1 MNRTE
6 KKRKEKKK
14 QKDKPPTKS
23 KTLSLSPNFQMQ
35 FPLSRPISSL
45 SFSPPNPNTN
55 PRNKT
60 LSLLLSLPFQNHST
74 ITDHDD
80 GSSSNNNNNDHRG
93 LLISERGLKFH
104 TGDSFF
110 RSESA
115 VGRDL
120 AVLSAALH
128 KRSNQNLRVL
138 DAMCGCGVR
147 SLRYLRQAGA
157 DFVWANDANEDYRHT
172 IVSNLSGEIRVSDGG
187 TRRWVV
193 THSDANRVLV
203 ERYLERDF
211 FDLIDVDS
219 FGSDSGFL
227 RSAIAAVRI
236 GGLVYGTSTDG
247 YSSGGHRPQHGMWWI
262 CKSPIVKFRGG
273 ALREA
278 VVLGFH
284 ISPLFSY
291 YSYHGP
297 VFRVMF
303 RVNRGKLP
311 DNGCYGF
318 ISYCNLCG
326 NSQAFSWH
334 ELGKISCPCSN
345 GEVSRSLVV
354 SGPLWTGPLHDGDY
368 VTEMLKLA
376 EEWGWTGNGMKGTD
390 LEKLLKQMI
399 DESDPD
405 LPFGYIRLDEVAS
418 RAKVNSPPL
427 RTIISTLHEEG
438 YAASRS
444 HIASNAIKTNCP
456 MSKCI
461 QIAKQLQSL

>member
-247 YSSGGHRPQHGMWWI
+247 YSSGGHRPQQ
-262 CKSPIVKFRGG
+262 
-273 ALREA
+273 
-278 VVLGFH
+278 
-284 ISPLFSY
+284 
-291 YSYHGP
+291 
-297 VFRVMF
+297 VMF